1 MSKSPW
7 HHVWQMSPL
16 LGFLLFLHLF
26 CFPFWWWTRSKSGC
40 RSKRDLGS
48 LGFVAQEALLLMLP
62 PADMVG
68 FFSHYLQGFIHVG
81 WWWSPDFWTINS
93 SKNNQPT
100 LTNQV
105 IYRIYWYSS
114 CFRISGNKK
123 VWHVKSPQSFAY
135 YIYQLIK
142 DSFHFHCP
150 FSKLLTGPALKF
162 PSRISGSSRAK
173 T

>member
-16 LGFLLFLHLF
+16 LGLLLFLHLF
-26 CFPFWWWTRSKSGC
+26 RFPFRWWTRSKSGG
-40 RSKRDLGS
+40 RSNHDLGS
-48 LGFVAQEALLLMLP
+48 LGFVAQQALLLMLP

-68 FFSHYLQGFIHVG
+68 FFSHYLQGFIHVA

-105 IYRIYWYSS
+105 IYQIYWYSS
-114 CFRISGNKK
+114 CFRISSNKK

-135 YIYQLIK
+135 YIIYIYITTDKGFL
-142 DSFHFHCP
+142 P
-150 FSKLLTGPALKF
+150 FSLSVFHACAGPALKF
-162 PSRISGSSRAK
+162 RF
-173 T
+173 